1 MLSLSRSRDSNSRVN
16 FREKTSATKL
26 RSNKSQPNGTQSS
39 SDEESSIEEEH
50 EEADF
55 IDNVEDNEYFLLLE

>member
-1 MLSLSRSRDSNSRVN
+1 M
-16 FREKTSATKL
+16 
-26 RSNKSQPNGTQSS
+26 SNKSQPNGTQSS

>member
-1 MLSLSRSRDSNSRVN
+1 MSNRSQ
-16 FREKTSATKL
+16 L
-26 RSNKSQPNGTQSS
+26 HGTQSS

-55 IDNVEDNEYFLLLE
+55 INNVEDNEYFLFLE